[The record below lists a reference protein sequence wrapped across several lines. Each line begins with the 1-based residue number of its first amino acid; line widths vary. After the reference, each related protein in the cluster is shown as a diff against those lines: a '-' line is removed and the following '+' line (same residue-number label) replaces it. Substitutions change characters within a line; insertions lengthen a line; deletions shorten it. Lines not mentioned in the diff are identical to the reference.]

1 VRTQRELA
9 PDARGTDNATE
20 SSVSS
25 VRAIDDVKYAVERV
39 FHGVFTR
46 PLPGLCLWPRCLAAL
61 PLGSVASDVCQASL
75 MVRNRILVKK
85 APGGRQKE
93 PLKNRLVRPHR
104 ILNRSGTPAPG
115 TPRHPVRVKPRTSLS
130 AGGHTGSFHPA
141 YGKIGHSDCGGAS
154 AFVPLHLP
162 GSVHPASS
170 RRVAGPNPTLCTPRP

>member
-1 VRTQRELA
+1 MRTQRELA
-9 PDARGTDNATE
+9 PDARGTGNATE

-85 APGGRQKE
+85 APGGRHE
-93 PLKNRLVRPHR
+93 RAMLKNRVVRTHR

-115 TPRHPVRVKPRTSLS
+115 TPCESNH
-130 AGGHTGSFHPA
+130 AQA
-141 YGKIGHSDCGGAS
+141 Y
-154 AFVPLHLP
+154 
-162 GSVHPASS
+162 
-170 RRVAGPNPTLCTPRP
+170 RRAATRGPSTPPMEK

>member
-1 VRTQRELA
+1 MREEQVMLPKAPCLLCVRSTMSNMPL
-9 PDARGTDNATE
+9 
-20 SSVSS
+20 S
-25 VRAIDDVKYAVERV
+25 V

-75 MVRNRILVKK
+75 MVRNRIQVKK

-93 PLKNRLVRPHR
+93 LPCSRKSPRPPSTSHPQPVGYTR
-104 ILNRSGTPAPG
+104 AG
-115 TPRHPVRVKPRTSLS
+115 HPVRVKPRTSLS
-130 AGGHTGSFHPA
+130 AGGHTGPFHPA